1 MATSLEPIA
10 VIGTGCRFAAGI
22 DSPEALWEFL
32 NERRDAVRDI
42 PPERWSPYKGNG
54 SDAAVVRN
62 TTARGAY
69 LADIAGFDAEF
80 FGISP
85 REAQLMD
92 PQQRLCLEVAWE
104 ALERAGLPPHALA
117 GTDTG
122 VFIGIGSDDY
132 GRRLLEDLP
141 GIEAWTGIGAAL
153 CGTPN
158 RLSHA
163 LDLRGPSIAVDTACS
178 SSLVA
183 VHQACQALR
192 TDGIPLALAGGVSL
206 IAAPGLAVVLDA
218 AGAVAKDGRSKAFDA
233 AADGYGRGEGCAV
246 LVLKRLADAERDGDH
261 VHAVIVGS
269 AVHQDGRTEGIMAP
283 SRAAQEHL
291 LRTAYR
297 VAGIAPDTVDYVEAH
312 GTGTP
317 VGDPAEAGALAAVL
331 GAGRPPHRRCL
342 IGSLKPHIGHLEA
355 AAGAAGLLKAVLAVE
370 RGKIPP
376 TLTTDGPNPAIP
388 WADSGLT
395 LVTGPTVWPA
405 TGDRP
410 RRAGVASYGYGGTIA
425 HAVLQ
430 SAPRR
435 TAPPDGTRE
444 AAFSGSRQK
453 TALPGSR
460 RDGARGTAD
469 AVLRPLSPLFPLS
482 GATEAGLRATAG
494 RLATW
499 LDAHPD
505 PAGLAAVGRTLAHHR
520 THLPVRAVVRATS
533 PGTLA
538 THLRALAE
546 GRTDHET
553 VTGRAT
559 RPAADP
565 ADPVWVFSG
574 HGAQW
579 SGMGR
584 GLLADEP
591 AFAAALDR
599 LDPVFREEAGYSP
612 RDLLLAGDVS
622 AADRVQTLTYAVQTG
637 LAAVWRSYG
646 VRPAA
651 VIGHSVGEF
660 AAAVAAGALTEADGA
675 RLVCRR
681 SLLLRP
687 LAGTGAMA
695 LTGLGFEEAAARL
708 AGHPLLAAAVQ
719 AAPGSTVVSG
729 EAAAVRRVTARWAA
743 EGIPVRPVASDLPFH
758 SPLMGPLRAEL
769 VTALKDIE
777 PAPGTAVPLYTT
789 ALPDPRDRA
798 PRDAEYWA
806 ANLCGPVRFAQAV
819 AAAVADG
826 HRAFLELSAHPIV
839 THSIEETLTDA
850 GVRDT
855 CVAHSVR
862 RRSHERATVRE
873 NLAALHCHGVRVDWS
888 ALHRPAGPRAELPT
902 YAWQHRRHWADP
914 SPARAG
920 SGAGHDPASHTLLGD
935 RLTVDGTSRAH
946 VWRTRLDHA
955 NRPYPGGHA
964 VAGTEIVPAAVL
976 LHTLLS
982 AAVLTDAR
990 PALRD
995 VALRVPV
1002 STGVTR
1008 DVQVVCQDG
1017 ALRLSSRTADRTTD
1031 TTATADAPAAAD
1043 APATGAARPEDGW
1056 LTHTTAFVAAREPGG
1071 HPAEVAGTQDATP
1084 GAAGEPCDPE
1094 SVVTTLAALGV
1105 ASMGFPW
1112 RIRELRRAEGALTA
1126 SVAVGTEGAD
1136 SWAPVLD
1143 AALSAASLCFPGP
1156 PTLRMPARIGSAV
1169 LLAGR
1174 AAPPAEALI
1183 HIRRDPAAGD
1193 SVDVDIADAHGV
1205 PAARL
1210 RGVRFGSP
1218 EPDPGTAGS
1227 PAALLHDVVW
1237 RPYAPDAARET
1248 PLRRVVLVGG
1258 DRALAAALAP
1268 HLDRADIRLT
1278 AVPDAAGLASLEGGS
1293 LRRGLSPADAV
1304 VVAPSPLPPPATV
1317 AEAAA
1322 HHTAS
1327 AVRVARLLSTAGAGR
1342 PPALWWLT
1350 RGAGHAHTAA
1360 GLAQAPLWGLGP
1372 VVAGE
1377 HPELGSTTVDLPG
1390 EPAAADLAALTRLL
1404 RSACDEDVIAV
1415 SGGVPTTAR
1424 LAPSTGLRPGSGPVC
1439 RADGTYLVTGGLGA
1453 LGLHVA
1459 QWLADRG
1466 ARRLVLTGR
1475 SPLPPR
1481 TDWDAPHDPA
1491 TARRIET
1498 LRALEA
1504 AGVTVRT
1511 LAADIADHDRIAR
1524 LLAPDALGLPPV
1536 RGVVHAAGVADNA
1549 LLRDLDEETVR
1560 AVLRPKVD
1568 GALVLDRLFPP
1579 GSVDFF
1585 VLFSSAGQLLRMPG
1599 QAAYAA
1605 ANAFLDALA
1614 RHRRVGGHQDTLAPA
1629 WTSWRGLGLSTSA
1642 AAIDAELRARGTADI
1657 TAAQALRAWDSAG
1670 SPADGRRAVLRVLPT
1685 APGTQRPPLLRELTP
1700 DTTSV
1705 GAPEGAGAWRELT
1718 GATLRDHLLTEVRQ
1732 AAAETLRTEP
1742 EAVDPHRPLAEAG
1755 LDSLLSVTLRGALQ
1769 ERLGVALP
1777 AALLWNRPTVT
1788 EIAGHLAELSAR
1800 PQDPA
1805 APSTGTSKQ

>member
-1 MATSLEPIA
+1 MATPLDPIA
-10 VIGTGCRFAAGI
+10 VIGMGCRFAAGI
-22 DSPEALWEFL
+22 DSPAALWEFL
-32 NERRDAVRDI
+32 MAHRDAVRDI
-42 PPERWSPYKGNG
+42 PPERWMPYTTR
-54 SDAAVVRN
+54 SREDAAVVRN

-104 ALERAGLPPHALA
+104 ALERAGLPPDALA
-117 GTDTG
+117 GSDTG
-122 VFIGIGSDDY
+122 VFIGIGNDDY

-158 RLSHA
+158 RVSHA

-192 TDGIPLALAGGVSL
+192 TDRIPLALAGGVSL

-218 AGAVAKDGRSKAFDA
+218 AGAVARDGRSKAFDA

-246 LVLKRLADAERDGDH
+246 VVLKRLADAERDGDH

-283 SRAAQEHL
+283 SRTAQEHL
-291 LRTAYR
+291 LRSAYR
-297 VAGIAPDTVDYVEAH
+297 AAGVPPETVDYVEAH

-355 AAGAAGLLKAVLAVE
+355 AAGIAGLMKAVLAVE
-370 RGKIPP
+370 RGIVPP
-376 TLTTDGPNPAIP
+376 TLTTAGPNPAIP
-388 WADSGLT
+388 WADSGLA
-395 LVTGPTVWPA
+395 LVTEPAGWPA
-405 TGDRP
+405 TGGRP
-410 RRAGVASYGYGGTIA
+410 RRAGVAGYGYGGTLA

-435 TAPPDGTRE
+435 AT
-444 AAFSGSRQK
+444 
-453 TALPGSR
+453 LPGDR
-460 RDGARGTAD
+460 RETVRGTTGPGP
-469 AVLRPLSPLFPLS
+469 RPLMLFPLS
-482 GATEAGLRATAG
+482 GATEAGLRANAD

-499 LDAHPD
+499 LNAHPD
-505 PAGLAAVGRTLAHHR
+505 ADLAAVGRTLAHHR
-520 THLPVRAVVRATS
+520 AHLPVRAVVRATS
-533 PGTLA
+533 PAELGGR
-538 THLRALAE
+538 LRALAG
-546 GRTDHET
+546 GRADGDT
-553 VTGRAT
+553 VTGRSA
-559 RPAADP
+559 RPSADP
-565 ADPVWVFSG
+565 ADPVWIFSG

-579 SGMGR
+579 AGMGR

-591 AFAAALDR
+591 AFADVLDR

-612 RDLLLAGDVS
+612 RELLLAGEVT

-660 AAAVAAGALTEADGA
+660 AAAAAAGVVGIEEGA

-695 LTGLGFEEAAARL
+695 LAGLDFAAAAARL
-708 AGHPLLAAAVQ
+708 AGHPLLAAAVH

-729 EAAAVRRVTARWAA
+729 AAAAVREVTERWAA
-743 EGIPVRPVASDLPFH
+743 EGIPVRAVASDLPFH
-758 SPLMGPLRAEL
+758 SPLMEPLRAEL
-769 VTALKDIE
+769 VAALKDID
-777 PAPGTAVPLYTT
+777 PAGPAVPLYTT

-806 ANLCGPVRFAQAV
+806 TNLCGPVRFAQAV

-839 THSIEETLTDA
+839 THSVEETLADA

-862 RRSHERATVRE
+862 RRSEERATVRE
-873 NLAALHCHGVRVDWS
+873 NLATLHCHGVRVDWS
-888 ALHRPAGPRAELPT
+888 ALHRPAGPRAPLPVN
-902 YAWQHRRHWADP
+902 AWQHRRHWAEP
-914 SPARAG
+914 SPAP
-920 SGAGHDPASHTLLGD
+920 SGAGPGHDPGTHTLLGD

-946 VWRTRLDHA
+946 LWRTRLDHA

-964 VAGTEIVPAAVL
+964 VGGTEIVPAAVL
-976 LHTLLS
+976 LHTLLT
-982 AAVLTDAR
+982 AASLTGPR

-995 VALRVPV
+995 VVLRVPV
-1002 STGVTR
+1002 STGVAR

-1017 ALRLSSRTADRTTD
+1017 ALRLSSRTAD
-1031 TTATADAPAAAD
+1031 
-1043 APATGAARPEDGW
+1043 PATEGMRPEAGW
-1056 LTHTTAFVAAREPGG
+1056 LTHTTAFVATDEPGEEPTG
-1071 HPAEVAGTQDATP
+1071 RNALPGTP
-1084 GAAGEPCDPE
+1084 GEPCDPAF
-1094 SVVTTLAALGV
+1094 VVDTLASLGV

-1112 RIRELRRAEGALTA
+1112 QVSELRRSAAGLTATVTAGAEGA
-1126 SVAVGTEGAD
+1126 GT
-1136 SWAPVLD
+1136 WAPVLD
-1143 AALSAASLCFPGP
+1143 AALSTASLCFPGP
-1156 PTLRMPARIGSAV
+1156 ATLRMPARIGSAV
-1169 LLAGR
+1169 LLSGLT
-1174 AAPPAEALI
+1174 APPAEALI
-1183 HIRRDPAAGD
+1183 RIRLDPAERE
-1193 SVDVDIADAHGV
+1193 SVDVDIADAHGSL
-1205 PAARL
+1205 AACL

-1237 RPYAPDAARET
+1237 RPYEPTAARDV

-1258 DRALAAALAP
+1258 DGALATALAP
-1268 HLDRADIRLT
+1268 HLSRMGVRLA
-1278 AVPDAAGLASLEGGS
+1278 AVPDAAGLAARREGLTHS
-1293 LRRGLSPADAV
+1293 DAV
-1304 VVAPSPLPPPATV
+1304 LVAPAPLSPPATV

-1322 HHTAS
+1322 HHTAL
-1327 AVRVARLLSTAGAGR
+1327 AARVARLLATTGAGR
-1342 PPALWWLT
+1342 PPVLWCLT
-1350 RGAGHAHTAA
+1350 RGAGAARTAA

-1377 HPELGSTTVDLPG
+1377 HPELMAATVELPE
-1390 EPAAADLAALTRLL
+1390 EPSGADLAALAGLL
-1404 RSACDEDVIAV
+1404 RSRCDEDVIAV
-1415 SGGVPTTAR
+1415 HDGVPATAR
-1424 LAPSTGLRPGSGPVC
+1424 LARATGLRPGSGPAC

-1475 SPLPPR
+1475 RPLPPR
-1481 TDWDAPHDPA
+1481 TAWDSAHDPA
-1491 TARRIET
+1491 TAHRIEVV
-1498 LRALEA
+1498 RALEA
-1504 AGVTVRT
+1504 TGVTVRT
-1511 LAADIADHDRIAR
+1511 LAADIADHDRTAR
-1524 LLAPDALGLPPV
+1524 LLAPEALGLPPV

-1549 LLRDLDEETVR
+1549 PLHALDEETVR

-1568 GALVLDRLFPP
+1568 GALVLHRLFPP

-1614 RHRRVGGHQDTLAPA
+1614 RHRRADGHRDTLALA
-1629 WTSWRGLGLSTSA
+1629 WTSWHGLGLSVSSD
-1642 AAIDAELRARGTADI
+1642 AIDAELHARGTADI

-1670 SPADGRRAVLRVLPT
+1670 SPEDGRRAVLRVLPSG
-1685 APGTQRPPLLRELTP
+1685 PGMERPPYLRELTP
-1700 DTTSV
+1700 DV
-1705 GAPEGAGAWRELT
+1705 AVPETPEDNSAWRQLAGAD
-1718 GATLRDHLLTEVRQ
+1718 LRAHLLAEVGR
-1732 AAAETLRTEP
+1732 AAADTLRTEP
-1742 EAVDPHRPLAEAG
+1742 GTVDPHRPLAELG
-1755 LDSLLSVTLRGALQ
+1755 LDSLLSVTLRRTLQ
-1769 ERLGVALP
+1769 ERLGTALP

-1788 EIAGHLAELSAR
+1788 EIAGHLAELSR
-1800 PQDPA
+1800 PAPA
-1805 APSTGTSKQ
+1805 PASPSTGTSKK

>member
-1 MATSLEPIA
+1 MTTSLDPIA
-10 VIGTGCRFAAGI
+10 VIGLDCRFAAGI
-22 DSPEALWEFL
+22 DSPESLWAFL

-42 PPERWSPYKGNG
+42 PPDRWSSYMRNG

-69 LADIAGFDAEF
+69 LDDIAGFDAEF

-104 ALERAGLPPHALA
+104 ALERSGLPPHTLA
-117 GTDTG
+117 GSDTG

-163 LDLRGPSIAVDTACS
+163 LDLRGPSVAVDTACS

-192 TDGIPLALAGGVSL
+192 TDRIPLALAGGVSL

-218 AGAVAKDGRSKAFDA
+218 AGAVAGDGRSKAFDA

-291 LRTAYR
+291 LRSAYR
-297 VAGIAPDTVDYVEAH
+297 AAGIAPDTVDYVEAH

-370 RGKIPP
+370 RGVIPP
-376 TLTTDGPNPAIP
+376 TLTTEGPTPAIP
-388 WADSGLT
+388 WADSGLA
-395 LVTGPTVWPA
+395 LVTEATDWPA
-405 TGDRP
+405 TGGRP
-410 RRAGVASYGYGGTIA
+410 RHAGVAGYGYGGTIA
-425 HAVLQ
+425 HAVLR

-435 TAPPDGTRE
+435 PEPPD
-444 AAFSGSRQK
+444 
-453 TALPGSR
+453 
-460 RDGARGTAD
+460 RGRTTAD
-469 AVLRPLSPLFPLS
+469 TPTDTATDTELRPLSALFPLS
-482 GATEAGLRATAG
+482 GATEAGLRANAG
-494 RLATW
+494 RLAAW

-505 PAGLAAVGRTLAHHR
+505 PGGLAAVGRTLAHHR

-533 PGTLA
+533 PA
-538 THLRALAE
+538 ALADRLRSLAG
-546 GRTDHET
+546 GRTGGET
-553 VTGRAT
+553 VTGRSASPAT
-559 RPAADP
+559 EP

-612 RDLLLAGDVS
+612 RDLLLAGDIG
-622 AADRVQTLTYAVQTG
+622 AADRVQTLTYAVQSG
-637 LAAVWRSYG
+637 LAAAWRSYG

-660 AAAVAAGALTEADGA
+660 AAAVAAGALTEEDGA

-695 LTGLGFEEAAARL
+695 LAGLDFEEAAARL
-708 AGHPLLAAAVQ
+708 AGHPLLAAAVH

-729 EAAAVRRVTARWAA
+729 EALAVRRLTARWAG

-758 SPLMGPLRAEL
+758 SPLMEPLRADL
-769 VTALKDIE
+769 VAALKDID
-777 PAPGTAVPLYTT
+777 PAPGTAVPLYST

-806 ANLCGPVRFAQAV
+806 VNLCGPVRFAQAV

-839 THSIEETLTDA
+839 THSIEETLADA
-850 GVRDT
+850 GVRGT
-855 CVAHSVR
+855 CVTHSVR

-873 NLAALHCHGVRVDWS
+873 NLATLHCHGVRVDWS
-888 ALHRPAGPRAELPT
+888 VLHRPAGPRAELPP
-902 YAWQHRRHWADP
+902 YAWQHRRHWAEP

-964 VAGTEIVPAAVL
+964 VSGTEIVPAAVL

-982 AAVLTDAR
+982 AAALTGAR

-995 VALRVPV
+995 VTLRVPV
-1002 STGVTR
+1002 STGVAR

-1017 ALRLSSRTADRTTD
+1017 ALRLSSRTADAT
-1031 TTATADAPAAAD
+1031 TADATTAGD
-1043 APATGAARPEDGW
+1043 ARPEDGW
-1056 LTHTTAFVAAREPGG
+1056 LTHTTAFVSAEEPGR
-1071 HPAEVAGTQDATP
+1071 T
-1084 GAAGEPCDPE
+1084 AGELDAAPGTNGELCDPAF
-1094 SVVTTLAALGV
+1094 VVDTLASLGV

-1112 RIRELRRAEGALTA
+1112 HIRELRRSGAELTA
-1126 SVAVGTEGAD
+1126 TVRAGAEDPGT
-1136 SWAPVLD
+1136 WAPVLD
-1143 AALSAASLCFPGP
+1143 AALSTASLCFPGS

-1174 AAPPAEALI
+1174 TAPPAEALL
-1183 HIRRDPAAGD
+1183 RVRLDPVARD
-1193 SVDVDIADAHGV
+1193 SVDVDIADAHGT

-1237 RPYAPDAARET
+1237 RPYAPDNARDV

-1258 DRALAAALAP
+1258 DRSLAAALAP
-1268 HLDRADIRLT
+1268 HLGRAGIRLT
-1278 AVPDAAGLASLEGGS
+1278 TVPDAAGLGPLSDD
-1293 LRRGLSPADAV
+1293 LSPADAV
-1304 VVAPSPLPPPATV
+1304 VVAPSPLPPPAGV

-1322 HHTAS
+1322 HHTAL
-1327 AVRVARLLSTAGAGR
+1327 AVRVARRLSTAGAGR
-1342 PPALWWLT
+1342 PPALWWVT
-1350 RGAGHAHTAA
+1350 RGAGPARTAA
-1360 GLAQAPLWGLGP
+1360 GLAQASLWGLGP

-1377 HPELGSTTVDLPG
+1377 HPELGSTTVELPG
-1390 EPAAADLAALTRLL
+1390 EPAGTDLAALTALL
-1404 RSACDEDVIAV
+1404 RSRCDEDVV
-1415 SGGVPTTAR
+1415 TVRDGVPATAR
-1424 LAPSTGLRPGSGPVC
+1424 LARATGLRPGTGPVC

-1475 SPLPPR
+1475 RPLPPR
-1481 TDWDAPHDPA
+1481 TAWDAPHDPA

-1504 AGVTVRT
+1504 GGVTVRT
-1511 LAADIADHDRIAR
+1511 LAADIADHDRVAR

-1536 RGVVHAAGVADNA
+1536 RGVVHAAGIADNA
-1549 LLRDLDEETVR
+1549 LLRSLDAETVQ

-1614 RHRRVGGHQDTLAPA
+1614 RHRGAGGHRGTLALA
-1629 WTSWRGLGLSTSA
+1629 WTSWHGLGLSTSSD
-1642 AAIDAELRARGTADI
+1642 AIDAELHARGTADI

-1670 SPADGRRAVLRVLPT
+1670 SPADGRRAVLRVLPDT
-1685 APGTQRPPLLRELTP
+1685 PGMQRPPLLRELKPDPVPSGTP
-1700 DTTSV
+1700 GED
-1705 GAPEGAGAWRELT
+1705 GAWRELT
-1718 GATLRDHLLTEVRQ
+1718 GTALREHLLTEVTG
-1732 AAAETLRTEP
+1732 AAAETLRTDP
-1742 EAVDPHRPLAEAG
+1742 GAVDPHRPLAEAG
-1755 LDSLLSVTLRGALQ
+1755 LDSVLSVTLRRALQ
-1769 ERLGVALP
+1769 ERLGAVLP

-1788 EIAGHLAELSAR
+1788 EIAGHLAELTAR
-1800 PQDPA
+1800 PQDP
-1805 APSTGTSKQ
+1805 APSTGTSKK